1 MNNYPYFSHPRNAEI
16 VMTAL
21 SFGRVSKWF
30 YLISFVIMPDHL
42 HLIIVPRQKNISQ
55 SMHSIKSFSSNEIN
69 KLSTREG
76 QVWQSSF
83 RDFTIYSEQL
93 LLEKITYIQ
102 NNPVTRELVSKPELY
117 NLSSAGGV
125 LETDIAM
132 FL

>member
-1 MNNYPYFSHPRNAEI
+1 MNNHPYFSHPRNAEI

-42 HLIIVPRQKNISQ
+42 HLIIIPREKNISQ
-55 SMHSIKSFSSNEIN
+55 SLHSIKSFSSNEIN
-69 KLSTREG
+69 KVSTREG

-83 RDFTIYSEQL
+83 RDFTVYSEQL
-93 LLEKITYIQ
+93 LREKITYIH
-102 NNPVTRELVSKPELY
+102 NNPVTKELVSQAELY
-117 NLSSAGGV
+117 NFSSASGV
-125 LETDIAM
+125 VETDIGM